1 MKKNKTIRHR
11 NIIAFCLT
19 IAVFVSTS
27 MVALGA
33 PEKKSLMGELI
44 VSGPSSNGEQVF
56 ATLNGERAFSG
67 RTFFSSGTI
76 STSEETTTTIKLGK
90 LGFINLSPNSNLS
103 LSFTENSIS
112 GTLSAGQINVFNN
125 EGVEVNIKT
134 PDAALTNE
142 NGQSGNFTVDLRSGL
157 TKAAAES
164 GTVYLNNG
172 KTVTP
177 VQTGQ
182 KDDDANGDG
191 NSALVPIIV
200 FSAIVATA
208 VIYVLHRNNDDNVV
222 SPLR

>member
-1 MKKNKTIRHR
+1 MKKNKTIGHR

-19 IAVFVSTS
+19 LAVFVSSS
-27 MVALGA
+27 MVALAA

-44 VSGPSSNGEQVF
+44 VSGPGSNGEQVF

-76 STSEETTTTIKLGK
+76 STPDETTTTVKLGK
-90 LGFINLSPNSNLS
+90 LGFINLSPNSDLS

-112 GTLSAGQINVFNN
+112 GTLSAGQINVFNS
-125 EGVEVNIKT
+125 EGVDVNIKT

-142 NGQSGNFTVDLRSGL
+142 NGQSGNFTVDVRSGL
-157 TKAAAES
+157 TKAAADS
-164 GTVYLNNG
+164 GKVYLNNG

-182 KDDDANGDG
+182 KDDDANDG
-191 NSALVPIIV
+191 NSALGPIIV
-200 FSAIVATA
+200 FSAIVAVA
-208 VIYVLHRNNDDNVV
+208 VIYVLRRNNDDNVV